1 MFALE
6 VVSAL
11 LLLLNKIFVR
21 KKKTIG
27 WVFGM
32 FGTVMVTIYF
42 YLQMV
47 LENRGNLWIM
57 VVYDV
62 ALFFLMIYG
71 YLVSSS
77 VKNPP
82 RVAFLKKWNVVFK
95 LIVVSIT
102 TVVCLIFLIQAI
114 TADLVFVQFLGALG
128 GLIGTLLLAFHKSL
142 TNKVGWMCYLFANLL
157 IAYLMFEKD
166 SMFFSVC
173 QIISAGISVLA
184 LKDEIEKVSKIE
196 TAAR

>member
-1 MFALE
+1 MLVLE

-27 WVFGM
+27 WVFGIL
-32 FGTVMVTIYF
+32 GTIMVTLFF

-47 LENRGNLWIM
+47 WEHKGNLWIM
-57 VVYDV
+57 VVYDI
-62 ALFFLMIYG
+62 ALFFLMVYG

-82 RVAFLKKWNVVFK
+82 REAFLKKWNVVFK

-102 TVVCLIFLIQAI
+102 TLVCLIFLIQAI
-114 TADLVFVQFLGALG
+114 TANLVFVQFFGALG
-128 GLIGTLLLAFHKSL
+128 GLVGTLLLAFHKSL
-142 TNKVGWMCYLFANLL
+142 TNKIGWICYLFAHLFVT
-157 IAYLMFEKD
+157 YLMFKND
-166 SMFFSVC
+166 SVFFAIC

-184 LKDEIEKVSKIE
+184 LRDEIGKV
-196 TAAR
+196 